1 MRRKIL
7 LQLLVPL
14 LSLCVLFLL
23 LIVDPVSHWE
33 EKKEPLA
40 ISVLP
45 RERDSRLWSVSRQG
59 MEQAAADLGV
69 ELRFLRLGSGDRL
82 TQQQELLRKEVAGGA
97 DAVIL
102 SPVDREGLGE
112 TLAELSHKPRIV
124 TMETDLSKEGADACV
139 QADNIALGETL
150 GKAALNG
157 VPEGGSVLLVNSVPG
172 RNGIT
177 ERTEAAAKRLEES
190 QRRVQILEEQEEN
203 TLLQRLSSI
212 LAVDPPD
219 AVIALDA
226 AALELTADLL
236 AEDAQRPLL
245 YGCGSTGSIAAH
257 LEQGDITAI
266 AARNEFA
273 AGYLAVEAAVSLLQ
287 GERPKDAA
295 LEFALVRKETM
306 YDGNRQKLL
315 FPVTW

>member
-1 MRRKIL
+1 MRRNIL
-7 LQLLVPL
+7 LQLLAPL

-33 EKKEPLA
+33 ERKEPLS

-45 RERDSRLWSVSRQG
+45 RERDNRIWSVSRQG

-69 ELRFLRLGSGDRL
+69 ELRFLPLGGGDRL
-82 TQQQELLRKEVAGGA
+82 TQQQELLRKEVDGGA

-102 SPVDREGLGE
+102 SPVDAEALGE
-112 TLAELSHKPRIV
+112 TLGELSRTPCIV
-124 TMETDLSKEGADACV
+124 TMETDLSKEGASACI
-139 QADNIALGETL
+139 QADNAALGEML

-172 RNGIT
+172 RNGVT
-177 ERTEAAAKRLEES
+177 ERMEAAEKVLKES
-190 QRRVQILEEQEEN
+190 RRRVRVLEEQEERE
-203 TLLQRLSSI
+203 LIQQLSSV
-212 LAVDPPD
+212 LAASPPD

-226 AALELTADLL
+226 AALERTADLL
-236 AEDAQRPLL
+236 AEDLRRPLL

-257 LEQGDITAI
+257 LEQGEITAI

-287 GERPKDAA
+287 GRRPKDAA
-295 LEFALVRKETM
+295 LDFALVRKETM
-306 YDGNRQKLL
+306 YEGDRQKLL

>member
-1 MRRKIL
+1 M
-7 LQLLVPL
+7 
-14 LSLCVLFLL
+14 
-23 LIVDPVSHWE
+23 
-33 EKKEPLA
+33 
-40 ISVLP
+40 
-45 RERDSRLWSVSRQG
+45 
-59 MEQAAADLGV
+59 GV

-190 QRRVQILEEQEEN
+190 QRRVL
-203 TLLQRLSSI
+203 
-212 LAVDPPD
+212 
-219 AVIALDA
+219 
-226 AALELTADLL
+226 
-236 AEDAQRPLL
+236 
-245 YGCGSTGSIAAH
+245 
-257 LEQGDITAI
+257 
-266 AARNEFA
+266 A

-295 LEFALVRKETM
+295 LEFALVRKETR